1 MKWNVRYLEEAYC
14 DLKNLDNSIQKLV
27 VKAIRKVSQN
37 PFPNN
42 EGGYGKPLSNQKD
55 SKLAGLLKIKLLKA
69 GIRIVYRLEIKDG
82 VMEIVVISVRD
93 DKKVYKMAHQRI
105 NSWKTGYLYKF

>member
-1 MKWNVRYLEEAYC
+1 M
-14 DLKNLDNSIQKLV
+14 
-27 VKAIRKVSQN
+27 
-37 PFPNN
+37 
-42 EGGYGKPLSNQKD
+42 
-55 SKLAGLLKIKLLKA
+55 LKIKLLKA

-105 NSWKTGYLYKF
+105 NSWKTGYRYKF